1 MSRETEIG
9 ICPSN
14 RRDAQSHCLINQ
26 HKAPQ
31 RTPTFQPSKMKLSS
45 ILAVT
50 LAVVAPAAVDAA
62 NCKTGLHYCGY
73 VLLRRGIVF
82 PILYELGIP
91 RSCADSVAGD
101 YYNQIIGALKKADKS
116 TSSSYVNHSLFY
128 CTGGTNGNIKYQ
140 AKCSSC
146 VDGGDGKSD
155 HC

>member
-1 MSRETEIG
+1 MLAWRHVHQ
-9 ICPSN
+9 
-14 RRDAQSHCLINQ
+14 AQSHHITTTDGTTLTTKPN
-26 HKAPQ
+26 
-31 RTPTFQPSKMKLSS
+31 PTTQSRKMKLST

-73 VLLRRGIVF
+73 VLLRKGN
-82 PILYELGIP
+82 
-91 RSCADSVAGD
+91 
-101 YYNQIIGALKKADKS
+101 YYNQIIEALKKADKS
-116 TSSSYVNHSLFY
+116 TSSAYVNHSLFY
-128 CTGGTNGNIKYQ
+128 CTGGSNGNIKYQ

>member
-1 MSRETEIG
+1 
-9 ICPSN
+9 
-14 RRDAQSHCLINQ
+14 
-26 HKAPQ
+26 
-31 RTPTFQPSKMKLSS
+31 MKLSS

-73 VLLRRGIVF
+73 VLLRRGIAF
-82 PILYELGIP
+82 PILLRYPDSPGSTLTLSYLGN
-91 RSCADSVAGD
+91 
-101 YYNQIIGALKKADKS
+101 YYNQIIEALKKADKS
-116 TSSSYVNHSLFY
+116 TSSAYVNHSLFY
-128 CTGGTNGNIKYQ
+128 CTGGSNGNIKYQ